1 MTYKSQALDQSDKA
15 TFFNVI
21 PSPKDERDWNA
32 EPLYDEIRSVPSSLD
47 WRKHLQRVRNQG
59 IQGTSLAFVGACM
72 IEWYTRKIMKEP
84 IEASPQYLYNNRP
97 NQETTLLCGRTMM
110 EILKNHGCCTEESY
124 PYGKKDE
131 ISEDAYKEGA
141 KYKIDGYAR
150 MRTMETL
157 KKALVVNGPCLI
169 CFPVFNHTTQ
179 LWKQRK
185 EEEKL
190 GCHAMTIVGYNSK
203 GFILRN
209 SWGEHWDNDGYCIY
223 PYSDWGCHDEV
234 WTVVN
239 ESNMNRFKLRVNS
252 VILKAFSDKTSAL
265 SGKRPMSENGM
276 PVPRSRR
283 ASRMSIFQSSVP
295 ENSIQ
300 NAAFYS
306 DNYDSKEVVS
316 GTNEMKKKSK
326 KGFMRKLFGKR
337 KLPEDPVEEATEE
350 KADEEEVVV
359 EEAVNEEVV
368 EEE

>member
-1 MTYKSQALDQSDKA
+1 
-15 TFFNVI
+15 
-21 PSPKDERDWNA
+21 
-32 EPLYDEIRSVPSSLD
+32 
-47 WRKHLQRVRNQG
+47 
-59 IQGTSLAFVGACM
+59 M

-110 EILKNHGCCTEESY
+110 EILKNYGCCTEESY

-252 VILKAFSDKTSAL
+252 VILKAFSDKTSGL
-265 SGKRPMSENGM
+265 SGKRPISDNGV

-283 ASRMSIFQSSVP
+283 ASRMSIFKSSVP
-295 ENSIQ
+295 DNSIQ

-337 KLPEDPVEEATEE
+337 KLPEEPVEEKEE
-350 KADEEEVVV
+350 EAVEEEVVV
-359 EEAVNEEVV
+359 EEAVEEEVV